1 MYTVLMIIHVLV
13 SIALILVILMQ
24 SSKGGALDGMLGGTA
39 SNVLGGQAAPKFL
52 QNATKILAFVFMLM
66 CILMAFQL
74 KSVRK
79 SSSKAIDQLKK
90 EAAEQPL
97 EEDVPVLPTE
107 EQPVEIP
114 AGE

>member
-1 MYTVLMIIHVLV
+1 MILHILV
-13 SIALILVILMQ
+13 SIALVLVILMQ

-66 CILMAFQL
+66 CFLMAFQL
-74 KSVRK
+74 KAGRK
-79 SSSKAIDQLKK
+79 SSGKAVDQLKK

-97 EEDVPVLPTE
+97 EEVLPIL
-107 EQPVEIP
+107 PVEETP
-114 AGE
+114 SGE